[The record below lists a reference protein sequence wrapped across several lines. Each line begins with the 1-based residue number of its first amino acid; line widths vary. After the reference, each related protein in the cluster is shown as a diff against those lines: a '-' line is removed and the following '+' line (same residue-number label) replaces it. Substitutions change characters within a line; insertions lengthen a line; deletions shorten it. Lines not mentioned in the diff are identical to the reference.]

1 MFSYIKTVANAISTF
16 IITNT
21 ITTVFFLFK
30 CGYSLSKT
38 FKRIL
43 NDDIKFKSVVKY
55 DHLQKFSYVIIN
67 NNKTYNFSYLVRDDN
82 YYKELTSSESKYN
95 LIHNNE
101 GVLINKL
108 LNDTVDNIKSKENN
122 KNKILH
128 ASLVTDKDET
138 LCDITEL
145 LQELKY
151 YFDLESKNPN
161 VIYWKDIIYII
172 EHKYNKK
179 IEINSTYVYLILNDS
194 DLTEKTVLVSSMLN
208 DNVSFE

>member
-1 MFSYIKTVANAISTF
+1 MLSYIKNVANAISTF

-30 CGYSLSKT
+30 CGYKLTNT

-43 NDDIKFKSVVKY
+43 NDDIKFQNVVKY
-55 DHLQKFSYVIIN
+55 DHLQKFSYIIIN

-101 GVLINKL
+101 GILIDKL

-128 ASLVTDKDET
+128 VSLVTDNDET
-138 LCDITEL
+138 LCDLTEL

>member
-1 MFSYIKTVANAISTF
+1 MFTYIKSVANVISTF

-30 CGYSLSKT
+30 CGYKLTNT

-43 NDDIKFKSVVKY
+43 NDDIKFQNVVKY
-55 DHLQKFSYVIIN
+55 DHLQKFSYIIIN

-101 GVLINKL
+101 GVLIDKL
-108 LNDTVDNIKSKENN
+108 LNDTVDNIKTKENN

-128 ASLVTDKDET
+128 VSLVTDNEET
-138 LCDITEL
+138 LCDLTEL
-145 LQELKY
+145 LQEFKY
-151 YFDLESKNPN
+151 YFDLESTNPN
-161 VIYWKDIIYII
+161 IIYWKDIIHIV
-172 EHKYNKK
+172 ERKYDRK
-179 IEINSTYVYLILNDS
+179 IDVNTTYVYFILNDS
-194 DLTEKTVLVSSMLN
+194 DLTEKTVLVSSIIN
-208 DNVSFE
+208 DNITFE

>member
-1 MFSYIKTVANAISTF
+1 MFSYIKNVANAISTF

-43 NDDIKFKSVVKY
+43 NDDVKFKSVVKY
-55 DHLQKFSYVIIN
+55 AHLQKFSYVIIN

-101 GVLINKL
+101 GILIDKL

-128 ASLVTDKDET
+128 VSLVTDNDET
-138 LCDITEL
+138 LCDLTEL

-151 YFDLESKNPN
+151 YFDLESTNPN
-161 VIYWKDIIYII
+161 VIYWKDIIHIT

-179 IEINSTYVYLILNDS
+179 IDGNSTYVYFILNDS
-194 DLTEKTVLVSSMLN
+194 DLTEKTVLVSSILT
-208 DNVSFE
+208 DNISFE